1 MKRYKIVT
9 NNILV
14 KNITEKKLNYRLY
27 YVGGS
32 VQNVISMCEE
42 LFLNEKC
49 HLAAD
54 PLAGRKARPFP
65 YLTLIL
71 EKGEKAALEDW
82 QRITDYSALNSARI
96 DQYTGNSEKLNEDF
110 RILDCSFTKAVLKI

>member
-1 MKRYKIVT
+1 MKRYIIVT

-14 KNITEKKLNYRLY
+14 KDMAEKNSDYELHYI
-27 YVGGS
+27 GGS

-71 EKGEKAALEDW
+71 KKGEKAALEDW

-96 DQYTGNSEKLNEDF
+96 DQYTGNSYKLNEDF